1 MKTTVI
7 LIRIA
12 CCCILIHLLGHTAG
26 HFSWRTPENKSIQQV
41 VNTMTA
47 HSAPF
52 MGTERSLADF
62 YDGYSLLLLVFF
74 ALTIWLLWIISN
86 RIKTQLSLKTLLWPF
101 AIGYLGIAVIEFVR
115 FFPFAA
121 VMSLVTGIFLLL
133 AVVRKVRS
141 NTIISGNN

>member
-7 LIRIA
+7 LIRMA
-12 CCCILIHLLGHTAG
+12 GFCILIHLLGHTAG

-41 VNTMTA
+41 VSTMSA

-52 MGTERSLADF
+52 MGAHRSLADF

-74 ALTIWLLWIISN
+74 ALSIWLLWIISN

-101 AIGYLGIAVIEFVR
+101 VLSYHGIAAIEFVR

-121 VMSLVTGIFLLL
+121 IMSLSAGLLLLL
-133 AVVRKVRS
+133 AVVRKVPS
-141 NTIISGNN
+141 ES

>member
-12 CCCILIHLLGHTAG
+12 CFCILIHLLGHTAG
-26 HFSWRTPENKSIQQV
+26 HFSWRTPENKNILQV
-41 VNTMTA
+41 VNTMTK

-52 MGTERSLADF
+52 MGANRSLADF

-86 RIKTQLSLKTLLWPF
+86 HIKTQLSLKTMLWPF
-101 AIGYLGIAVIEFVR
+101 AFGYLGIAAIEFVR

-121 VMSLVTGIFLLL
+121 VMSLSAGLLLFL
-133 AVVRKVRS
+133 AVVRKVPAELS
-141 NTIISGNN
+141 